1 MKKFFIILGLT
12 LYTSFSC
19 FAQEDEND
27 NGNNDKIREKMS
39 EFIQRRMGLS
49 RADAERFNPVFFRY
63 FREWKMALQTNRN
76 DKIQLQ
82 LRIAELRIRYR
93 TEFKDIVGE
102 KRCNQIY
109 DHQEIFI
116 QKLRELKTERM
127 RNRPNIRR
135 SGVLLRQ

>member
-1 MKKFFIILGLT
+1 MKKILFIFGLILF
-12 LYTSFSC
+12 TSLSC

-39 EFIQRRMGLS
+39 EFIQQRMGLS
-49 RADAERFNPVFFRY
+49 RAEADRFNPVFFRY
-63 FREWKMALQTNRN
+63 FREWRMALQANRS

-93 TEFKDIVGE
+93 NEFKDIVGE

-109 DHQEIFI
+109 EHQEIFI
-116 QKLRELKTERM
+116 REVRKFRQEQLDRRPM
-127 RNRPNIRR
+127 RRTRFMMR
-135 SGVLLRQ
+135 

>member
-1 MKKFFIILGLT
+1 MKKIFIILGLT
-12 LYTSFSC
+12 LYTTLTC
-19 FAQEDEND
+19 FAQVDEND
-27 NGNNDKIREKMS
+27 NGPNDKIREKMS

-49 RADAERFNPVFFRY
+49 RGEAERFNPVFFRY
-63 FREWKMALQTNRN
+63 FREWKTTIQTNRN
-76 DKIQLQ
+76 DRPLLQ

-93 TEFKDIVGE
+93 NEFKDIVGE